1 MPAEKPLPGLV
12 AVVGGA
18 AGGAAEAA
26 AGGRLLGEEGAA
38 PDAGSALDQLERGA
52 GTDGGEPA
60 PDGAFADPAHVRDL
74 ADLVGDLAALHH
86 KVAPTVTEVS
96 ANSRIGGRDDPTRR
110 TPAAA
115 AP

>member
-26 AGGRLLGEEGAA
+26 ADGRPLREEGAA
-38 PDAGSALDQLERGA
+38 PGAGSALEELERAAGA
-52 GTDGGEPA
+52 DGGEPA

-86 KVAPTVTEVS
+86 EVVPIVTKVS
-96 ANSRIGGRDDPTRR
+96 AMSW
-110 TPAAA
+110 
-115 AP
+115 